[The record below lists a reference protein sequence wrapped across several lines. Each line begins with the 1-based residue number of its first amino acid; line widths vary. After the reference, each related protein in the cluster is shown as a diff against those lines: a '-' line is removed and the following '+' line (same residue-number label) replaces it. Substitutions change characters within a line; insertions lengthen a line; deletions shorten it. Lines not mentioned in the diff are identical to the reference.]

1 MKYTPR
7 VHTNKL
13 ICLFTRITVT
23 FIICVSYYTSCY
35 RLFTRRGHI
44 ESLSYLREYIQMN
57 LNMDVNL

>member
-13 ICLFTRITVT
+13 NCLFTRITVT
-23 FIICVSYYTSCY
+23 FIIRVSYYYTSCY

-44 ESLSYLREYIQMN
+44 ESLSHSCKYSN
-57 LNMDVNL
+57 K